1 MKTAQKTLLATI
13 LAALVTPFA
22 AQAQLEEI
30 IVTAQKREQ
39 SLQDVSIAIS
49 AFDSAQLTELGLTSV
64 EQLAT
69 IIPNVELSDARGA
82 GLPTWVIRGAGLE
95 DFNANNTPVSAI
107 FYDEVYMT
115 SNALGGIGLFDVD
128 RVEVLKGPQ
137 GGLYGRNATGGAIRI
152 LSTKPDLNETSGF
165 VRSTYGQWDR
175 WSLEGAIGGPIIE
188 NKLAYR
194 LAVNTDQG
202 GGWQDSLTTPE
213 DDEHGDRD
221 FQAVRAQLLLTPSD
235 ELEVLLKIDAGR
247 DQSETVMPRLNGT
260 YSTAYDFD
268 YCGAIYQGRRDD
280 SSCIGFHNL
289 VDALYGFTLGLP
301 TPADQKSNG
310 ETVVS
315 NPINRLDNEWTGYN
329 LNIDWDL
336 GNTTFRSITSYYE
349 YDFFQFFDYDATPLS
364 IVSSAEG
371 FPDGETKFE
380 QWSQEFRLTSAAD
393 GPLTWLAGAMYAE
406 DTNES
411 LQSFSVEALTE
422 LGFVAFTNGL
432 ANYTQDT
439 ESWAVYGQVGYDLT
453 DRLTLHGSLRYT
465 DEDKDIDYLSTVVI
479 QGFAVPLGDIEGFET
494 SLE

>member
-165 VRSTYGQWDR
+165 VRGTYGQWDR

-221 FQAVRAQLLLTPSD
+221 FQAVRAQLLFTPSD
-235 ELEVLLKIDAGR
+235 ELEVLLKIDAGGISR
-247 DQSETVMPRLNGT
+247 KP
-260 YSTAYDFD
+260 
-268 YCGAIYQGRRDD
+268 
-280 SSCIGFHNL
+280 SCR
-289 VDALYGFTLGLP
+289 A
-301 TPADQKSNG
+301 
-310 ETVVS
+310 
-315 NPINRLDNEWTGYN
+315 
-329 LNIDWDL
+329 
-336 GNTTFRSITSYYE
+336 
-349 YDFFQFFDYDATPLS
+349 
-364 IVSSAEG
+364 
-371 FPDGETKFE
+371 
-380 QWSQEFRLTSAAD
+380 
-393 GPLTWLAGAMYAE
+393 
-406 DTNES
+406 
-411 LQSFSVEALTE
+411 
-422 LGFVAFTNGL
+422 
-432 ANYTQDT
+432 
-439 ESWAVYGQVGYDLT
+439 
-453 DRLTLHGSLRYT
+453 
-465 DEDKDIDYLSTVVI
+465 
-479 QGFAVPLGDIEGFET
+479 
-494 SLE
+494 